1 MDTFEVAKGVLCQP
15 HIDIQTY
22 AQDID
27 AFHQDQISKDQR
39 MYSLTVLD
47 GIERAINGQL
57 IAVAIT
63 AI

>member
-1 MDTFEVAKGVLCQP
+1 VVIFEVAKGVLCQP
-15 HIDIQTY
+15 HIDIRTY
-22 AQDID
+22 AQDIGV
-27 AFHQDQISKDQR
+27 FPQDQILKDQR

-63 AI
+63 AM